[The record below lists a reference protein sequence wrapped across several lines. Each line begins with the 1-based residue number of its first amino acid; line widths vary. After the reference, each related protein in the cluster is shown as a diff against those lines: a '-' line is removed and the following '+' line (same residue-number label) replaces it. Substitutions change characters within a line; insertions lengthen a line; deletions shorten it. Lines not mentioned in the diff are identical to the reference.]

1 MQPGFYYRWKRSQEG
16 RGGEERVSA
25 CGREGWRRHR
35 RSHGHSGV
43 QTSGFGVRRPLRY
56 MAHRLDLDDEQI
68 DVLAGILNVLKT
80 ERAQARLD
88 EQRSIAG
95 IADAVE
101 GERLRQGASGRSA
114 ERTRR
119 SCGASQRGSPHDLGE
134 DPRNAGCG
142 AAQALG
148 VPAAFRSAHDL
159 TQRPR

>member
-1 MQPGFYYRWKRSQEG
+1 MHPGFYYRWKRSQED

-35 RSHGHSGV
+35 RSHGHPGV
-43 QTSGFGVRRPLRY
+43 QASGFGVRRPLRY

-68 DVLAGILNVLKT
+68 DTLAGILNLLKT

-101 GERLRQGASGRSA
+101 GDEFNAAVAAEALSARVAAAERLKGEVLTTLQKTHEMLDPEQRKRLAYLLRSG
-114 ERTRR
+114 
-119 SCGASQRGSPHDLGE
+119 Q
-134 DPRNAGCG
+134 
-142 AAQALG
+142 
-148 VPAAFRSAHDL
+148 L
-159 TQRPR
+159 TI